1 MTDVALGVSPVES
14 APTPREPLVLPGGR
28 TIVVLLVVIGLIL
41 GFGVA
46 YLVFREPAGPS
57 IYDGAPS
64 ITEFDLPAVKPSGQ
78 VDLSSAPPATPVVAN
93 EPASARAALVQYL
106 DAEITKTSDIA
117 FGLVDAKTQQ
127 SDGPAANWQNTRANR
142 LLPEQYKVL
151 GERSDADGVE
161 VTIAATRTPS
171 VSALTGL
178 IPARSEETWRVVN
191 DGGWRVVR
199 GRPVEVR
206 PVLASDEAATAVG
219 ADWLERAAACDKAG
233 TASLQLSST
242 LLGSPVIS
250 KSTCE
255 TKATWTAGKAFP
267 VSELPNSTIF
277 VSAYGPGVGRW
288 ARAVPVT
295 GPSRYTIVLAPIGD
309 EWRVMGLIPQ
319 GSPRP

>member
-14 APTPREPLVLPGGR
+14 VPTLREPSVLPGR
-28 TIVVLLVVIGLIL
+28 RLIVALLVVIGLIL

-64 ITEFDLPAVKPSGQ
+64 VTEFDLPATKPSGQ
-78 VDLSSAPPATPVVAN
+78 VDLSSSPPSTPVVAN
-93 EPASARAALVQYL
+93 EPASARAALVRYL
-106 DAEITKTSDIA
+106 DAEITKTSDVA

-127 SDGPAANWQNTRANR
+127 SDGPVANWQNTRANR

-151 GERSDADGVE
+151 SERSDADGVE
-161 VTIAATRTPS
+161 LTISASRAPA
-171 VSALTGL
+171 VSALIGL
-178 IPARSEETWRVVN
+178 VPAKSEETWRVVN

-206 PVLASDEAATAVG
+206 PLLPVDAAATTAG
-219 ADWLERAAACDKAG
+219 AAWLERAAACDDTG
-233 TASLQLSST
+233 TASLQLT
-242 LLGSPVIS
+242 ANLLGAPSIATS
-250 KSTCE
+250 ICKD
-255 TKATWTAGKAFP
+255 KANWTAGKAFP
-267 VSELPNSTIF
+267 AAELPNSTVL

-295 GPSRYTIVLAPIGD
+295 GPSRYTIVLAPLGD
-309 EWRVMGLIPQ
+309 EWRVMGLIPE